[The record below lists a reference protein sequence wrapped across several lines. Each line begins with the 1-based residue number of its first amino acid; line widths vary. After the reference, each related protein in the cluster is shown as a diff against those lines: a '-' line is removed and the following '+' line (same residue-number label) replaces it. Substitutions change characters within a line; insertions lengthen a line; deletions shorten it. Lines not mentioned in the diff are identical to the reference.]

1 MLGQL
6 DAARLHSAIIA
17 SIQTICRLQSNHQAS
32 TNSQCQWLRK
42 TIHGVHVTAYT
53 HIKLSHPSETKHEP
67 KVQMGKIVTK
77 LGDSLN
83 FPRNLVT
90 FWSLQLVTKL
100 ITKFVPKIVTKCNTE
115 FNTQFGDSQNWTQN
129 LSQKLSRN
137 LSQNISLNLALNSP
151 LNESPNLLLH

>member
-1 MLGQL
+1 MRV
-6 DAARLHSAIIA
+6 ARVWGASTTKA
-17 SIQTICRLQSNHQAS
+17 SIVSWGFEVLVPLPVQKCSIFAKFITIFNDIVKL
-32 TNSQCQWLRK
+32 
-42 TIHGVHVTAYT
+42 
-53 HIKLSHPSETKHEP
+53 LSHFME
-67 KVQMGKIVTK
+67 KIVTEF
-77 LGDSLN
+77 GDSQN
-83 FPRNLVT
+83 FSINLVT
-90 FWSLQLVTKL
+90 FWSLHLVTKL